1 MLRILPLKDA
11 QSFIT
16 RKAVRLA
23 EAEEVVAPI
32 LEAVRKRGDEAV
44 LEYARK
50 FDKLDGNG
58 LTVSASEWRGAGSRI
73 SLEFHAAVEVAAKNI
88 REYAELQLPRETW
101 VEFPDGRRLGSVVR
115 PLESMGAYIPAGRY
129 PLPSTLLMTVIPAQ
143 VAGVRTI
150 CVASPHPSAEIF
162 AVAQFLGI
170 EKIFRIGGAQAIA
183 ALAFG
188 TATVPKVDRIVGPG
202 NIYVAAAKKLLAGE
216 VGIDFVAGPTE
227 IVIIADD
234 ADPRCIAADMLAQAE
249 HDVEA
254 SAILLTTSRSLAERV
269 ALEVSRQLETLPTAG
284 VACEAIRNNSA
295 AILCPSMDAAVEASN
310 QLAPE
315 HLAIHDAGL
324 LPKIQH
330 AGSVFI
336 GPSSPEAAG
345 DYATGPNH
353 VLPTSGAARMR
364 GGLSSADFVKVISVQ
379 ELTSSG
385 LRQLAPSITALARA
399 EGLEAHAR
407 SVELRLGAEVRLGE

>member
-1 MLRILPLKDA
+1 MLRILPLHEA

-16 RKAVRLA
+16 RKTIRLA
-23 EAEEVVAPI
+23 EAEQVVAPI
-32 LEAVRKRGDEAV
+32 LDAVRTRGDEAV

-50 FDKLDGNG
+50 FDGLEGN
-58 LTVSASEWRGAGSRI
+58 
-73 SLEFHAAVEVAAKNI
+73 SLAVPAADWGAVESRVPPAFYAAIETAVRNI
-88 REYAELQLPRETW
+88 REYASLQMPRETW
-101 VEFPDGRRLGSVVR
+101 TEFPDGRRLGSVVR

-150 CVASPHPSAEIF
+150 CVTSPHPSAEIL
-162 AVAQFLGI
+162 AAARFLGV
-170 EKIFRIGGAQAIA
+170 ENIFQIGGAQAIA

-227 IVIIADD
+227 IVIIAED
-234 ADPRCIAADMLAQAE
+234 ADPRHVAADMLAQAE

-254 SAILLTTSRSLAERV
+254 SSLLLTTSRSLAERV
-269 ALEVSRQLETLPTAG
+269 ILEVARQLETLPTAA
-284 VACEAIRNNSA
+284 VACEAIRHNSA
-295 AILCPSMDAAVEASN
+295 VILCPSMDAAVEASN

-315 HLAIHDAGL
+315 HLAIYDASL

-330 AGSVFI
+330 AGSIFI

-379 ELTSSG
+379 ELTARA
-385 LRQLAPSITALARA
+385 LRELAPAVTILARA

-407 SVELRLGAEVRLGE
+407 SVEVRLG

>member
-1 MLRILPLKDA
+1 MLRILPLDKA

-23 EAEEVVAPI
+23 EAEQVVAPI
-32 LEAVRKRGDEAV
+32 LEDVRKRGDEAV

-50 FDKLDGNG
+50 FDSLDDNG
-58 LTVSASEWRGAGSRI
+58 LTIPESDW
-73 SLEFHAAVEVAAKNI
+73 HAAQSRVSGEFFRAMEVAAANI
-88 REYAELQLPRETW
+88 REYAALQMPRDQW
-101 VEFPDGRRLGSVVR
+101 HEFPDGRRLGSIVR
-115 PLESMGAYIPAGRY
+115 PLDSMGAYIPAGRY

-143 VAGVRTI
+143 VACVNTI
-150 CVASPHPSAEIF
+150 CVTSPHPSAETL
-162 AVAQFLGI
+162 AVARFLGV
-170 EKIFRIGGAQAIA
+170 ENVFRIGGAQAIA

-188 TATVPKVDRIVGPG
+188 TATVPRVDRIVGPG

-227 IVIIADD
+227 IVIISDD
-234 ADPRCIAADMLAQAE
+234 GDARHIAADMLAQAE

-254 SAILLTTSRSLAERV
+254 SSILLTTSQSLADRV
-269 ALEVSRQLETLPTAG
+269 VLEVARQLETLPTAP
-284 VACEAIRNNSA
+284 VACESIKNNSA
-295 AILCPSMDAAVEASN
+295 VILCPSMDDAVEASN

-315 HLAIHDAGL
+315 HLALHDAAL
-324 LPKIQH
+324 LPKIEH
-330 AGSVFI
+330 AGSIFI

-353 VLPTSGAARMR
+353 VLPTSGAARVR

-379 ELTSSG
+379 ELTPRG
-385 LRQLAPSITALARA
+385 LQKLAPAITTLARA

-407 SVELRLGAEVRLGE
+407 SVEVRLGK